1 MRGSVLASV
10 AVVGLLAAPATSSA
24 QGTPASTPTFTK
36 DVAPIF
42 YNNCVVCHRKGE
54 IAPMSLLT
62 FQEARPFARSIAA
75 QVSQGTMPPW
85 HADPAYGKFEN
96 DRRLSDK
103 DKATILA
110 WVNGGTPEGNPADL
124 PQAPVFPEGWAIGKV
139 DAVFQLPEDYP
150 VPAEGTIDYKYF
162 EVPTNFTEDKW
173 IQAFQV
179 KPGDPSVVH
188 HVIVFSRPPRR
199 PAPAGAP
206 QADNAQRQQRQG
218 PFTFGPNMDEPESVK
233 ANAARQST
241 PNDRPAPKEGMGAFV
256 GGFAPGQAI
265 RVFKEGTAVRLPA
278 GSTLIF
284 QMHYTAT
291 GKASTD
297 RSKIGLVFAKEPPKQ
312 EMIVAALVNQNF
324 TLPAGVPD
332 TKVDAQMTM
341 NTDVTLW
348 SVMPHTHVRGRR
360 WEVRATYP
368 DGRTEMLLN
377 VPKYDFNWQ
386 TEYVF
391 EKPIKLP
398 KGTVFHTSAWYDNS
412 AANKSNPD
420 PKTDVHWGEQ
430 TWEEMQFTAFS
441 VTIDPPSRPTAAG
454 QP

>member
-1 MRGSVLASV
+1 MKASVLACV
-10 AVVGLLAAPATSSA
+10 AAVGLVGVPATSSA
-24 QGTPASTPTFTK
+24 QGTAPTPTFSK

-42 YNNCVVCHRKGE
+42 YQNCVVCHREGE

-62 FQEARPFARSIAA
+62 YKQARPFARSIAA
-75 QVSQGTMPPW
+75 QVTQGTMPPW
-85 HADPAYGKFEN
+85 HADPKYGKFEN
-96 DRRLSDK
+96 DRRLTEK

-110 WVNGGTPEGNPADL
+110 WVNGGTPEGNPAEL
-124 PQAPVFPEGWAIGKV
+124 PTAPVFPDGWAIGKV
-139 DAVFQLPEDYP
+139 DAVFELPENYP

-179 KPGDPSVVH
+179 KPGDPSAVH
-188 HVIVFSRPPRR
+188 HVIVFSRPPKR

-206 QADNAQRQQRQG
+206 QTDGAQRQRQQG

-241 PNDRPAPKEGMGAFV
+241 PNDRPAPKDGMGGFV

-265 RVFKEGTAVRLPA
+265 RIFREGTAVRLPA

-291 GKASTD
+291 GKATTD

-312 EMIVAALVNQNF
+312 EMITAALVNQNF
-324 TLPAGVPD
+324 TLPAGAPD
-332 TKVDAQMTM
+332 TKVDATMTM

-360 WEVRATYP
+360 WEVKATYP
-368 DGRTEMLLN
+368 DGRTEMLVN

-391 EKPIKLP
+391 DTPIKLP

-412 AANKSNPD
+412 AASKTNPN
-420 PKTDVHWGEQ
+420 PKIDVHWGEQ

-441 VTIDPPSRPTAAG
+441 VTIDPPSKPTTAG